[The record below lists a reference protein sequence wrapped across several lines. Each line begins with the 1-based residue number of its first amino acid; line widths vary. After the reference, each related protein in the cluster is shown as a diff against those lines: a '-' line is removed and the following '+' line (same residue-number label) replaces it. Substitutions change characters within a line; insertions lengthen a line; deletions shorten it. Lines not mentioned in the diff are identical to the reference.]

1 MASSDIPTLRAEYG
15 LYSSFVG
22 VLICALFATSKDVSV
37 GPVAVMSLQ
46 VGNTVTRVLAKY
58 PNQWS
63 APEIASAVAFMC
75 GAICLGIGLGSA
87 LSTAADCL
95 APFVASL
102 LDAPFHNPFQFER
115 VEISRHDASRL
126 PFYACRL
133 QEDVA
138 IYAARALA
146 HM

>member
-1 MASSDIPTLRAEYG
+1 
-15 LYSSFVG
+15 
-22 VLICALFATSKDVSV
+22 
-37 GPVAVMSLQ
+37 MSLQ

-102 LDAPFHNPFQFER
+102 LDAPFHNPYHASYLPLVPTSLITHESMALQIFRFQFER